1 MSNTIKLK
9 RSSTASAVP
18 STLEAGELAFNTADF
33 KLYAKDSNGNIRR
46 VNGDGIEMP
55 ASVNIYGNT
64 LWLDFNNGNYF
75 YVLLNAN
82 VSTVSFSNINA
93 TFQSFVLEI
102 TANGT
107 TRSITWPSSVKWA
120 GGTAPTLTS
129 TNGKKDVFTFTT
141 RDGGTTWLAFV
152 SGQNF

>member
-1 MSNTIKLK
+1 MPNTIKLK

-33 KLYAKDSNGNIRR
+33 KLYAKDSSNVIRR
-46 VNGDGIEMP
+46 VNGDGIELP
-55 ASVNIYGNT
+55 ASASISSGT
-64 LWLDFNNGNYF
+64 LSLNFNNGNYF
-75 YVLLNAN
+75 YVSLNAN
-82 VSTVSFSNINA
+82 VTTLSFSNINSV
-93 TFQSFVLEI
+93 FQSFVLEL
-102 TANGT
+102 TADGT
-107 TRSITWPSSVKWA
+107 ARTITWPSSIKWA

-129 TNGKKDVFTFTT
+129 TNGKKDVFTFLT